1 MVNVRMVM
9 RTERKREG
17 VVRRVLRKDMLY
29 SIVIELPSGWEMA
42 VMRREA
48 GELSGVRKE
57 RIVADR
63 NGRLDEGHSG
73 ME

>member
-1 MVNVRMVM
+1 MVM

-29 SIVIELPSGWEMA
+29 SIVIELPSGGEMA

-48 GELSGVRKE
+48 GELLGVRKE